1 MEDYDATPE
10 VEGYLQAAL
19 EALAAGNG
27 FRATSHRLELRGL
40 CTRCSS

>member
-10 VEGYLQAAL
+10 VEGYLRSAL
-19 EALAAGNG
+19 DALAARNG

-40 CTRCSS
+40 CARCT